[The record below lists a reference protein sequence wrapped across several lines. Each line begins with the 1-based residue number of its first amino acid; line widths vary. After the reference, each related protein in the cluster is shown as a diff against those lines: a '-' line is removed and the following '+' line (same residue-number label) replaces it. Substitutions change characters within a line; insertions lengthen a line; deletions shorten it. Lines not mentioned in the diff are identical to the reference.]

1 MVVLLLG
8 SCAASLMPR
17 SVGQDRG
24 IKTITNRYWRAA
36 EPIGTLHLTGRH
48 PVVQAFP
55 NRQGACPELKEIK
68 MIRFLGASALV
79 LSLASGVAWAQ
90 SSSAM
95 GHNAM
100 GHNAMGHSAMS
111 HPKAMAHKG
120 SAMGHPKSAMAH
132 GKMAPSAM
140 GHSKMGHSK
149 MGHSPMGHGGV

>member
-24 IKTITNRYWRAA
+24 IETITNRYWRAA

-100 GHNAMGHSAMS
+100 GHSAMS

>member
-24 IKTITNRYWRAA
+24 IETITNRYWRAA
-36 EPIGTLHLTGRH
+36 EPIGTLYLTGRH

-100 GHNAMGHSAMS
+100 GHSAMS

-132 GKMAPSAM
+132 GKMAHSAM